1 MGAFYPCGCQPALE
15 RYVSEPSPNVI
26 TGHDSQMLV
35 RGMASDINR
44 YVSWAVQLRPIGL
57 EQPPAYRSR
66 LVKYLRCMHSCLDYE
81 GHNGVGERT
90 V

>member
-1 MGAFYPCGCQPALE
+1 MGAFYRCGCQPALE

-26 TGHDSQMLV
+26 AGHE
-35 RGMASDINR
+35 RGMANDINR

-57 EQPPAYRSR
+57 EQPPEYRSR
-66 LVKYLRCMHSCLDYE
+66 LLKHIRCMRSCSDYE
-81 GHNGVGERT
+81 GHNGVGETT